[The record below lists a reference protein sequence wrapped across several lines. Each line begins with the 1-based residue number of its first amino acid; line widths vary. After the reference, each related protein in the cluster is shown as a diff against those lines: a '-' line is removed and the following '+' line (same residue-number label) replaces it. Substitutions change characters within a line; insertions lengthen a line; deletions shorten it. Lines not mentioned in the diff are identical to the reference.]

1 MHMQRCE
8 KATGAHEYNTSVS
21 LTSWT
26 AGMNPHSN
34 DDDGERRGLVHG
46 KAVKLLKSAENFPPS
61 SKQRL

>member
-1 MHMQRCE
+1 MQRCE
-8 KATGAHEYNTSVS
+8 KAIRAHEYNTLVS

-26 AGMNPHSN
+26 VGMNPHSD
-34 DDDGERRGLVHG
+34 DDDGERRGLVYG